1 MRVMKKMMMFAALGI
16 ATIGVAVAATI
27 YHLRD
32 DQPIGYSELPAKAQ
46 KFVEKYY
53 AGVDVTHITM
63 DRDVT
68 STEYD
73 VVLGNG
79 TKIEFNADG
88 EWREVDAHRSAVPSD
103 IVPKQIRSYVDK
115 NYKGDDIVELKRER
129 NGWDVKLSR
138 GLELEFDTA
147 FRLTEVDD

>member
-1 MRVMKKMMMFAALGI
+1 MKKMMMFTVLGI

-46 KFVEKYY
+46 EFVEKYY
-53 AGVDVTHITM
+53 DGVDVTRVTM
-63 DRDVT
+63 DRDIS

-73 VVLGNG
+73 VMLSNG
-79 TKIEFNADG
+79 TKIEFNTDG
-88 EWREVDAHRSAVPSD
+88 EWCDVDARNSAVPSA

-115 NYKGDDIVELKRER
+115 NYKGNDIVELKRER
-129 NGWDVKLSR
+129 YGWEVKLSQ
-138 GLELEFDTA
+138 GLELEFDSA
-147 FRLTEVDD
+147 FRLTEIDD